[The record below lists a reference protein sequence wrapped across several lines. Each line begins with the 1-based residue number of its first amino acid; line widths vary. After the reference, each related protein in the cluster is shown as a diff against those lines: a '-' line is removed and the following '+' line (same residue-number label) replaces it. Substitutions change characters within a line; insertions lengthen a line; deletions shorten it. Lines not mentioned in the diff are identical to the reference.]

1 MLTNNLN
8 WYFTYKY
15 MLICDPTYI
24 YLVVFF
30 WGGGSGHLE
39 TVLLEAGFH
48 GLSSPLEA
56 TGKNPFS
63 ILCLH
68 AKVNDR
74 SVYCFTCMWSF
85 LYSNL
90 QIAAEISQADGCADC
105 EKLKKEKKKLQRQVR
120 TLKCK
125 VDDLNQKLTLN
136 QSEWAKTFHKLN
148 QSPVKSKQPAGE
160 TMS

>member
-1 MLTNNLN
+1 VPITANTPSDTNH
-8 WYFTYKY
+8 
-15 MLICDPTYI
+15 D
-24 YLVVFF
+24 
-30 WGGGSGHLE
+30 
-39 TVLLEAGFH
+39 
-48 GLSSPLEA
+48 SPLVEGNA
-56 TGKNPFS
+56 YTIPE
-63 ILCLH
+63 
-68 AKVNDR
+68 
-74 SVYCFTCMWSF
+74 
-85 LYSNL
+85 
-90 QIAAEISQADGCADC
+90 IAAEISQADGCADC